1 MQKSTEPE
9 SVINELREE
18 ACRWAGPTS
27 KYKIDGRFP
36 MKLMTIVAGAT
47 NPRLA
52 TGVYGL

>member
-1 MQKSTEPE
+1 MQKSTKPE

-18 ACRWAGPTS
+18 ARRWAGPTS

-36 MKLMTIVAGAT
+36 MKLMTVVAGAT